1 VQEKD
6 GRTALHIA
14 VTQGHEGIVTSLL
27 SASAMLEVK
36 DARGQTPL
44 HIAAANGQ
52 DAILQLLFVRGAN
65 INAIM

>member
-1 VQEKD
+1 
-6 GRTALHIA
+6 
-14 VTQGHEGIVTSLL
+14 VTRGHEGIVTSLL
-27 SASAMLEVK
+27 GAGAMLEVK